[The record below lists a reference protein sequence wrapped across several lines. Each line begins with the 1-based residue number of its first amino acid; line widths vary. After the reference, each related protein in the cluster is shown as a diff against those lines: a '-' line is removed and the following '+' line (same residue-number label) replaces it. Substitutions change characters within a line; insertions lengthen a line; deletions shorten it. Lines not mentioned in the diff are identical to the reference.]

1 MKDTFFRLACRI
13 KSSDIIARSAD
24 YHDLE
29 ILERQVIALNAER
42 GQTHEY
48 FVERVK
54 LNALMPWEVVA
65 LAERGMIS
73 LDQLERY
80 SKTDAYRSHTTSIKE
95 LIQRVQVKGLEQS

>member
-29 ILERQVIALNAER
+29 TIERQVIALNAER

-48 FVERVK
+48 FVEKVE
-54 LNALMPWEVVA
+54 LNALLPWEITA
-65 LAERGMIS
+65 LAERGMITPE
-73 LDQLERY
+73 QLERY
-80 SKTDAYRSHTTSIKE
+80 SKIDAYRSHTTGLKE
-95 LIQRVQVKGLEQS
+95 LIQRVQVKGC